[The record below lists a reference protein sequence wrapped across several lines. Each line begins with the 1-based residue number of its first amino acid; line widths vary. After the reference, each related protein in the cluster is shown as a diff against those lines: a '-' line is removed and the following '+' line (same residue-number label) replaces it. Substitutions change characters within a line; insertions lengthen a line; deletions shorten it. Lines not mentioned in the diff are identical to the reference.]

1 MSATPNS
8 ATRSLVVSVRRLYE
22 TGLWVISSLSLLTVF
37 TGAIIVVAILLSG
50 RRDRLEESV
59 ILRTLGA
66 SRQQIQ
72 RILVSEYLLL
82 GTLASL
88 TGGILATGYAFL
100 LAKFAFSVPF
110 TTVLWPLAAAIL
122 IVATLTTALGM
133 FLSRGIASHP
143 PLAILRGSD

>member
-1 MSATPNS
+1 MTLSH
-8 ATRSLVVSVRRLYE
+8 
-22 TGLWVISSLSLLTVF
+22 GLALGVLLGILPITIP
-37 TGAIIVVAILLSG
+37 GLASPLKLGLAGGPLVVAILLSG

-66 SRQQIQ
+66 SRQQIR

-100 LAKFAFSVPF
+100 LAKFAFDVPF